1 MSSIIFDYQTIQQV
15 QQQQQQRYDWIPA
28 GVTNEIMI
36 DEYFAMFPENQRP
49 ILVPID
55 EKIDICFSEG
65 VSYWKQLFQ
74 RQFPRCDTTVENC
87 QHLLST
93 TIDDKRK
100 IRLLELL
107 MLDRDKYAL
116 DIGQCKTITTMNQI
130 CAYCCQTIH
139 MNNLAIYCERIDDN
153 GATDDDDDDDGSSQQ
168 TNTFHP
174 NCFRC
179 YYCDEQLAYNIYCSR
194 NNRPYC
200 ERHYM
205 DSLLPRCSYCDEL
218 IMANEYIKDPSTTQK
233 WHMEHF
239 NCVYCKQSLTTA
251 RYALSDDVDHH
262 GNDNDNVG
270 GKPMCI
276 DCYEQR
282 HSNVCEECQK
292 PIGVNTKDLS
302 FNDRHWHEKC
312 FVCSECKFDLFDKPF
327 GSRSDRI
334 FCANCYDNTFA
345 PRCCKCEQI
354 FEPGQRKLDFRDKL
368 YHDSCFCC
376 KKCQTPIGT
385 KTFLQKNDDIYCSEC
400 YKNVFATRCIKC
412 CEIIIND
419 GIVYRDE
426 PWHASCFR
434 CVECQKQLSNI
445 PFTSHDNRPYCRE
458 CNANLFA
465 PKCDICKLPIIG
477 STGRKMITHGN
488 HKWHQACFKCKD
500 CSTELGGKGFVPL
513 IDDDDNNNNDNADG
527 DGNGQENIYCTP
539 CAQVIIAKQWSSQSA
554 QNQQSKQQQ
563 QQQQQDDQQSDDSV

>member
-1 MSSIIFDYQTIQQV
+1 MMSSSSILFDDVY
-15 QQQQQQRYDWIPA
+15 QQQQQQQQIIQRYDWIPA
-28 GVTNEIMI
+28 GVTDEIMI
-36 DEYFAMFPENQRP
+36 DEYFAMFPENKRP
-49 ILVPID
+49 LLVKQPNQTSSSSSD
-55 EKIDICFSEG
+55 SG
-65 VSYWKQLFQ
+65 VLYWKKLFQ
-74 RQFPRCDTTVENC
+74 QQFPVCDTTIKNC
-87 QHLLST
+87 PHLMA
-93 TIDDKRK
+93 TINDRKK
-100 IRLLELL
+100 IRLLELI
-107 MLDRDKYAL
+107 MLDRDQYSL
-116 DIGQCKTITTMNQI
+116 DIGQVKPVTIIDQI
-130 CAYCCQTIH
+130 CAYCCKIIPL
-139 MNNLAIYCERIDDN
+139 NSLAINCEQRIFE
-153 GATDDDDDDDGSSQQ
+153 SKI
-168 TNTFHP
+168 NTFHP

-179 YYCDEQLAYNIYCSR
+179 FYCDQQLAYNIYCCR

-205 DSLLPRCSYCDEL
+205 ELLLPRCSFCDEL
-218 IMANEYIKDPSTTQK
+218 IMSNEYIKDSKQK

-239 NCVYCKQSLTTA
+239 NCIYCQRSLTTA
-251 RYALSDDVDHH
+251 RYALTESNDN
-262 GNDNDNVG
+262 NDNDDNNNCNNNN

-276 DCYEQR
+276 ECYEQR

-312 FVCSECKFDLFDKPF
+312 FVCSQCKFDLFDKPF
-327 GSRSDRI
+327 GSRSDQI

-345 PRCCKCEQI
+345 PRCCYCAEI

-376 KKCQTPIGT
+376 KKCQIPIGT
-385 KTFLQKNDDIYCSEC
+385 KTFLQKNNNIYCSEC

-419 GIVYRDE
+419 GIQYRDE

-434 CVECQKQLSNI
+434 CVECQKELSNI
-445 PFTSHDNRPYCRE
+445 PFTSHDDRPYCRQ

-465 PKCDICKLPIIG
+465 PKCDICKQPIIG

-488 HKWHQACFKCKD
+488 HKWHQSCFKCKD

-513 IDDDDNNNNDNADG
+513 DN
-527 DGNGQENIYCTP
+527 DGNGEENIYCTP
-539 CAQVIIAKQWSSQSA
+539 CAQVIIAKQWTKQST

-563 QQQQQDDQQSDDSV
+563 QEEQQQDQHQQEQEQDQQSDDSV